1 MFCQSDMFLDS
12 PKLFSVDSLKSKSV
26 VEYREIM
33 FPYDEFRVRLGGIV
47 EASRG
52 TREKAQKI
60 FNSVCRT
67 SSAILARC
75 SDLLLWTRY
84 MISFQQQQGL
94 AFSQC

>member
-52 TREKAQKI
+52 TR
-60 FNSVCRT
+60 
-67 SSAILARC
+67 
-75 SDLLLWTRY
+75 
-84 MISFQQQQGL
+84 
-94 AFSQC
+94 